1 MWPNAPNTLTFQT
14 SIFSS
19 IVYGQRF
26 FLSFHLIS
34 VEHIF
39 PARIFHF
46 NVTFQRALWQELMP
60 IKTRGWARIV
70 LAKINMTVSSL
81 LFYKSRLHNPG
92 PHRHGM
98 KLTRSR
104 YNGIRWLAC
113 SIWEWYDPSKS
124 PERFPSQ
131 YMSYRKAAVL
141 LVPREMTRRK
151 ELSIDMLSYRVIFNN
166 NIIQLSGAFYM
177 FKWHFGTPTEIKY
190 ANICFHR
197 CVCKLRM
204 TQI

>member
-1 MWPNAPNTLTFQT
+1 
-14 SIFSS
+14 
-19 IVYGQRF
+19 
-26 FLSFHLIS
+26 
-34 VEHIF
+34 
-39 PARIFHF
+39 
-46 NVTFQRALWQELMP
+46 MP
-60 IKTRGWARIV
+60 IKTREWARIV

-113 SIWEWYDPSKS
+113 SIWEWDVPSKS
-124 PERFPSQ
+124 PEHFPSQ
-131 YMSYRKAAVL
+131 YMSYRKAAGL
-141 LVPREMTRRK
+141 LFLHEMTRRK

-177 FKWHFGTPTEIKY
+177 FKWHSGTPTEIKY

-204 TQI
+204 TQIWNICDFYGSSVLSRVSCCLLTGSSTLLLHYSRMT

>member
-1 MWPNAPNTLTFQT
+1 
-14 SIFSS
+14 
-19 IVYGQRF
+19 
-26 FLSFHLIS
+26 
-34 VEHIF
+34 
-39 PARIFHF
+39 
-46 NVTFQRALWQELMP
+46 MP

-70 LAKINMTVSSL
+70 FAKINMTVSSL

-113 SIWEWYDPSKS
+113 SIWEWDVPSIS

-141 LVPREMTRRK
+141 LVLCEMTRRK

-177 FKWHFGTPTEIKY
+177 FKWHSGTPTEIN
-190 ANICFHR
+190 AFIDVFVSSEWRRFETFVTSRGLQCFQECHA
-197 CVCKLRM
+197 VFWLVQVHSFYTTAEWLKLL
-204 TQI
+204 